1 MFILVAGGGGGG
13 IYSMINTQK
22 FSFTGMLQLNA
33 LPMYCG
39 ITKLTYVKAGTKS
52 SGALRVNKETFEDR

>member
-1 MFILVAGGGGGG
+1 
-13 IYSMINTQK
+13 MINTQK